1 MNSFY
6 EKESETWAGS
16 GNLELMNTLYFLSSI
31 YLLSEDVQYLKILRV
46 KQTVVLLSYSKIINN
61 ILETT
66 KNKIIL
72 NSYVP

>member
-46 KQTVVLLSYSKIINN
+46 KQTVVLMSYPKIINN
-61 ILETT
+61 IE
-66 KNKIIL
+66 
-72 NSYVP
+72 